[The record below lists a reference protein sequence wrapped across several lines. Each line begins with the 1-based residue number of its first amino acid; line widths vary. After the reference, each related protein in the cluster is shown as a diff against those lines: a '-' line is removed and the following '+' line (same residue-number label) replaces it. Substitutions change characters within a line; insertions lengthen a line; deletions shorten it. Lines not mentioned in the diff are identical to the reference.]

1 MDERMERME
10 GMLSQLNS
18 SVCNL
23 NEMVGNIKI
32 ENEQRHK
39 ELLAK
44 LKNLELDQEYIW
56 EKAVRNERE
65 IARIVKQRS

>member
-10 GMLSQLNS
+10 GMLSQLIS
-18 SVCNL
+18 TVGNL
-23 NEMVGNIKI
+23 NVMVGHMKV

-39 ELLAK
+39 EIVTK
-44 LKNLELDQEYIW
+44 LENLELDQEYIW

-65 IARIVKQRS
+65 IARIVKQRN